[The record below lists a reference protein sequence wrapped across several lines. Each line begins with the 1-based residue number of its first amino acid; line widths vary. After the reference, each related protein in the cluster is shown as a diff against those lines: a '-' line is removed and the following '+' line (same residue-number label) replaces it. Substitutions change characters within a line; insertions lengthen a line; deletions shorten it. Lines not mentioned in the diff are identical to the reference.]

1 MKTIY
6 FLIFGLLFINI
17 KSQIGINTQKPLA
30 NLEVHKSSLLTI
42 PDGIIPP
49 RTTADSLKMKDQLYG
64 PPQNGAF
71 IHIVAPLASPA
82 SPKTQNMTSSGYY
95 IYDAHYTH
103 ADKNTKGLWKKMFS
117 DPSAFAAKGVSGL
130 SLVSS
135 GTEFLGSD
143 FKILQFNAQLEQ
155 EMGQEFVKDNQYV
168 VPETG
173 LYAINY
179 SLRFGDGLTKDV
191 PASAKPGLAISRTSD
206 AGKVPTL
213 LDHVLLANGTIPVIA
228 TKVSLTEGRIDHI
241 YNLKTGEK
249 LNFGVVTGGMDLSVL
264 GDIST
269 EISIYKIR

>member
-30 NLEVHKSSLLTI
+30 NLEVHKSSLITI

-64 PPQNGAF
+64 SPQNGAF
-71 IHIVAPLASPA
+71 IHIVAPLSSPA

-103 ADKNTKGLWKKMFS
+103 ADKTKGLWKKMFS

-143 FKILQFNAQLEQ
+143 FKILQFNAQLVQ
-155 EMGQEFVKDNQYV
+155 EMGQEFVKDNQYI

-173 LYAINY
+173 LYMINY
-179 SLRFGDGLTKDV
+179 SLRFGDGLTKDI
-191 PASAKPGLAISRTSD
+191 PASAKPGLVISRTSY

-241 YNLKTGEK
+241 YNLKAGEK
-249 LNFGVVTGGMDLSVL
+249 LNFGIVTGGMDLSVL